1 MRGRWTLLLTL
12 AFLGAAP
19 MAQAQTALPAP
30 VIVVVDMTQIM
41 REAKAAKDVQSQ
53 VERQMNA
60 YSKEVSQKE
69 GELKSLRDDLER
81 QRTALAP
88 DVFQARSQ
96 EYQQRYAELDRDVQ
110 AKRQALQQSYS
121 ESMTKVEN
129 VALQIIS
136 EIAKERKAN
145 IVVAKAALLYMED
158 ALDVSGEVTRR
169 LNDKLPTMAV
179 GLPKET
185 GEVAA
190 KPNPS
195 PPATKN

>member
-1 MRGRWTLLLTL
+1 MRGRRALLLTL
-12 AFLGAAP
+12 ALLGAAP
-19 MAQAQTALPAP
+19 MARAQTALPAP
-30 VIVVVDMTQIM
+30 IIVVVDMTQIM

-96 EYQQRYAELDRDVQ
+96 EYQQRYVALDRDVQ

-158 ALDVSGEVTRR
+158 ALDMSGEVTRR

-190 KPNPS
+190 KPKPS